1 MEKVEIDMEM
11 KDGEKS
17 VMTAVGK
24 SMSKAT
30 WLLGGFQLLLLI
42 LMATATQGPDNT
54 TSPGTVTQA
63 YNMFIG
69 VEIMMFIGFGY
80 LMTFLKLYGL
90 GAVGFCMV
98 VTAMA
103 LQFAVFTEAFWT
115 QVWDNEYHLVSFNMY
130 SLLGSLYTVSA
141 VLITF
146 GAVIGKITPVQ
157 LIFVAIIELFLHSFN
172 YKVLMTG
179 VMKFQDMGGTYIDHM
194 FGAYFG
200 LAVSYMLGK
209 PRADS
214 KVYDGGQIPD
224 LFSLLGTLFLWI
236 YWPSF
241 VAGGADANS
250 DEQSRAL
257 VNTIL
262 SLSGST
268 VAAFFLS
275 SVLGK
280 DGKFR
285 PVDIQNATLAG
296 GVAVGSIANLMIGP
310 FDAVVTGIVA
320 GLVSTYGFSV
330 IQPYLEEKWDLH
342 DTCGIHNLHALP
354 SIIGALASVVVQAYK
369 GNQESTDP
377 RQWWFQLVAMFICL
391 AYSIVT
397 GLVTGFIIKLL
408 DPVTSEDIEAFR
420 DDSWWEVAED
430 FGADVDITSQNFKKM
445 EMSASKTSSN
455 SLASAA

>member
-54 TSPGTVTQA
+54 TRNSPGTVTQA

-310 FDAVVTGIVA
+310 FDAVVTG
-320 GLVSTYGFSV
+320 
-330 IQPYLEEKWDLH
+330 
-342 DTCGIHNLHALP
+342 
-354 SIIGALASVVVQAYK
+354 
-369 GNQESTDP
+369 
-377 RQWWFQLVAMFICL
+377 
-391 AYSIVT
+391 
-397 GLVTGFIIKLL
+397 LVTGFIIKLL